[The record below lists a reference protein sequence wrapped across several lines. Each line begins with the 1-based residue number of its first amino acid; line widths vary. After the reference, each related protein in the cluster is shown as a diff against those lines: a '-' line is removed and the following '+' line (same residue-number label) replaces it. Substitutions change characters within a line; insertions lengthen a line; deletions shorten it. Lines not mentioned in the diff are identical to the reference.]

1 MLKKYFHITAIS
13 EVIKEKVKPAP
24 VKKGMHVNEIIFYML
39 LFSTVMIISC
49 IETTTEPEVAKEKT
63 PEPKTQKG

>member
-1 MLKKYFHITAIS
+1 
-13 EVIKEKVKPAP
+13 
-24 VKKGMHVNEIIFYML
+24 MHVNEIIFYML

-49 IETTTEPEVAKEKT
+49 IEITTEPEVAKEKT